1 MRSKKQIFQRVS
13 FRDTMDTLNH
23 LDVERRGV
31 IFIITLQRPPEN
43 RLTMKLCQDLISTY
57 RRIEQELSAETLEP
71 EGAVI
76 LRGSNAKFFTTV
88 GRLQF

>member
-1 MRSKKQIFQRVS
+1 MES
-13 FRDTMDTLNH
+13 MEH
-23 LDVERRGV
+23 LDVERRGA
-31 IFIITLQRPPEN
+31 IFIITLQKPPEN

-76 LRGSNAKFFTTV
+76 LRGNNTKFFTTV
-88 GRLQF
+88 GRAPYQH